1 VRLLIVGP
9 PGAGKGTQAA
19 VIAGKLGIPHIATG
33 EIFRANVAE
42 ATPLG
47 AEAKSYMNAGELVPD
62 SVTNAMVIE
71 RLEQP
76 DALPGFLLDGYP
88 RNADQADVLGDFL
101 ADHGQQLDAVVQLV
115 VDDEHVLER
124 LLERARKQGRTDD
137 TEEVI
142 RHRLDIY
149 HASTEP
155 LVEYFRQRDLLR
167 IVDGIGSID
176 DVTARILALL
186 PT

>member
-1 VRLLIVGP
+1 MRLLIVGP
-9 PGAGKGTQAA
+9 PGAGKGTQAS
-19 VIAGKLGIPHIATG
+19 VIAGKLGVPHIATG
-33 EIFRANVAE
+33 EIFRANVAQS
-42 ATPLG
+42 TPLG
-47 AEAKSYMNAGELVPD
+47 SEAKSYMDAGELVPD

-71 RLEQP
+71 RLQEP

-88 RNADQADVLGDFL
+88 RNAGQADVLGEFL
-101 ADHGQQLDAVVQLV
+101 ADHGEQLDAVVQLV

-124 LLERARKQGRTDD
+124 LRERAHRQGRTDD
-137 TEEVI
+137 TAEVI

-155 LVEYFRQRDLLR
+155 LVEYFRERGLLR

-176 DVTARILALL
+176 DVTARIIALL